1 MQLLTAEKAYFSP
14 LNVSPLGSATQT
26 TPGFG
31 PYPGFWPRY
40 EGECFLADHGAAT
53 RLSPTDVVR
62 AFSLTPLAR
71 HDSRILNRV
80 RLSPRILGGADFQ
93 PAAVLIG
100 LVPRPSGIHLVLT
113 QRASHLK
120 HHPGQVSF
128 PGGKRESIDHDNI
141 ATATREMWE
150 ETGIRVTRDAVIGHL
165 CPLPTVTGYYIHPVL
180 AWVDPDYQPCL
191 DPNEVAACFEV
202 PLDTL
207 CYPGHIREQSFLIDG
222 QWHPVSAFYHHDHLV
237 WGATAQLLRA
247 LISQLTLFHFPVNR
261 TINPT
266 NTMESGAI

>member
-1 MQLLTAEKAYFSP
+1 MTLIAEEHAYITPIRCTLRAKAASW
-14 LNVSPLGSATQT
+14 SASSTHPQPISDA
-26 TPGFG
+26 PGH
-31 PYPGFWPRY
+31 P
-40 EGECFLADHGAAT
+40 
-53 RLSPTDVVR
+53 LSPADVTR

-100 LVPRPSGIHLVLT
+100 LVPRENGIQLVLT

-128 PGGKRESIDHDNI
+128 PGGKREPSDKDNTD
-141 ATATREMWE
+141 TATREMWE
-150 ETGIRVTRDAVIGHL
+150 ETGIRVAPDAIIGHL

-180 AWVDPDYQPCL
+180 AWVAPDYQPYL
-191 DPNEVAACFEV
+191 DDNEVAACFEV

-207 CYPGHIREQSFLIDG
+207 CRPGHIREQSFLLYG
-222 QWHPVSAFYHHDHLV
+222 QWHPVCAFYHQDRLV

-247 LISQLTLFHFPVNR
+247 LISQLTLFSP
-261 TINPT
+261 
-266 NTMESGAI
+266 SGNHSSTRS